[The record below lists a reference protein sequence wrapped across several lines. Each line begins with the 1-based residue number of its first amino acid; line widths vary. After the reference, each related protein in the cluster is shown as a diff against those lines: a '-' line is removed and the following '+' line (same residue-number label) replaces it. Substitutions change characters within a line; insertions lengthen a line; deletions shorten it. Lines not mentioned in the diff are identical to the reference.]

1 MARIKIDIP
10 DTSLTKISLPIRIT
24 DINYGNHLGNDA
36 LVGLL
41 HEARVTWLNQLGW
54 TELNIDGASII
65 MSDLAVQYL
74 NEAFYGQ
81 LLEIELYS
89 GEITAAGFELYYKV
103 TVNSNNGIINIAKAK
118 TGIVFFDYSSRK
130 VRNMPE
136 SFKQL
141 LLNGR

>member
-1 MARIKIDIP
+1 MARIKIDFP
-10 DTSLTKISLPIRIT
+10 DTSLTKISLPVRIT

-41 HEARVTWLNQLGW
+41 HEARVMWLNQLGW

-74 NEAFYGQ
+74 TEAFYGQ
-81 LLEIELYS
+81 QLEIELFS
-89 GEITAAGFELYYKV
+89 GDITAAGFELYYKV

-136 SFKQL
+136 SFKEL

>member
-41 HEARVTWLNQLGW
+41 HEARATWLNQLGW

-103 TVNSNNGIINIAKAK
+103 TFNSNNGIINIAKAK